1 MTGVELKFKHLAI
14 EGPIGVGKSTL
25 ARIIAKRTESGLIE
39 EESTNPFLKDFYSG
53 KRGAA
58 FQCQLYFLLMRHQQL
73 SGIHQP
79 SLYEHSIICDYIVE
93 KELLFAQLT
102 LDEKELFIHR
112 KLYSLLLNPIPKPEC
127 VIYLQAS
134 TEVLKRRIKK
144 RNRET
149 ERNISEEYIEKLNE
163 AYNYF
168 FFHYKQTPLLI
179 VNVND
184 IDFEKDFTEIDRLIN
199 MINSLE
205 YGVMLYNPPASL

>member
-1 MTGVELKFKHLAI
+1 MSVNDLKFKHIAV
-14 EGPIGVGKSTL
+14 EGPVGVGKTTL
-25 ARIIAKRTESGLIE
+25 ARLIARKTDSSLLE
-39 EESTNPFLKDFYSG
+39 EESINPFLKDFYQG

-58 FQCQLYFLLMRHQQL
+58 FQCQLYFLLMRHQQM
-73 SGIHQP
+73 SSIIQP
-79 SLYEHSIICDYIVE
+79 SLFEKAIISDYIAE
-93 KELLFAQLT
+93 KEIIFAQLT

-112 KLYSLLLNPIPKPEC
+112 KLYNLLLAPLPRPQA
-127 VIYLQAS
+127 VIYLQA
-134 TEVLKRRIKK
+134 TTDALKKRIKK

-149 ERNISEEYIEKLNE
+149 ERNISDDYIEKLNE

-184 IDFEKDFTEIDRLIN
+184 VDFEKKPDELNRLIS

-205 YGVMLYNPPASL
+205 YGVMLYNPLAS